1 MKIILNGEARDV
13 AQANLAVALEELGY
27 STAKIATALNGNFV
41 PASARASTS
50 ISDGDLL
57 EVVAPMQGG

>member
-41 PASARASTS
+41 PASARASTPL
-50 ISDGDLL
+50 SDGDLL